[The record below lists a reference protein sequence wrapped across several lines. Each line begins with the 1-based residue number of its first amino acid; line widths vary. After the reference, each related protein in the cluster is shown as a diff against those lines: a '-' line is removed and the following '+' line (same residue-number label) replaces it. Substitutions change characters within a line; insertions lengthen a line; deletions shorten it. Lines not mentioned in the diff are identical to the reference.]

1 MYSGNR
7 SGGQGYW
14 EDGAGAEGAAPAGT
28 RSPAPLF
35 SPTAYE
41 RLALL
46 LGCLA
51 LLGVGGNLLV
61 LLLYS
66 KFPRL
71 RTPTHLFLVNLSL
84 GDLLVSLFG
93 VTFTFASCL
102 RNGWVWDAVGCA
114 WDGFSGSLFGESPG
128 TGSPRLSTFPGYLS
142 SGLPSFLGSSLIAS
156 HHPQLPVS
164 PPREP
169 PFSRNPLLSSPRNSP
184 FHQVFLPNSLS
195 HPPPPS
201 GLHSLPPSQSSTSAP
216 HPSAALNKVSLL
228 PITLYPLICFYFL
241 L

>member
-142 SGLPSFLGSSLIAS
+142 SGLPSFPGSSLIAS

-164 PPREP
+164 
-169 PFSRNPLLSSPRNSP
+169 LLLENLPSSVT
-184 FHQVFLPNSLS
+184 F
-195 HPPPPS
+195 
-201 GLHSLPPSQSSTSAP
+201 
-216 HPSAALNKVSLL
+216 SLL
-228 PITLYPLICFYFL
+228 PGILPSTRSSSPTLFLFRPLPRVYTAFL
-241 L
+241 PASHQPRLPIPLQHLTKSPCC

>member
-7 SGGQGYW
+7 SGDQGYW

-128 TGSPRLSTFPGYLS
+128 TRSPCLSTFPGYIS
-142 SGLPSFLGSSLIAS
+142 SGPPSSPGSLLIAS
-156 HHPQLPVS
+156 PLS
-164 PPREP
+164 LFREP
-169 PFSRNPLLSSPRNSP
+169 PFFPNPRLPSPKNLP
-184 FHQVFLPNSLS
+184 FHLVFIPNS
-195 HPPPPS
+195 
-201 GLHSLPPSQSSTSAP
+201 
-216 HPSAALNKVSLL
+216 VSLL
-228 PITLYPLICFYFL
+228 PTSFLPASHQPQLPLPLQHFPKSPCLWPPYVPSSVFPSYCM
-241 L
+241 

>member
-7 SGGQGYW
+7 SGDQGYW

-128 TGSPRLSTFPGYLS
+128 TRSPCLSTFPRVHQLWAS
-142 SGLPSFLGSSLIAS
+142 VLPGIV
-156 HHPQLPVS
+156 PD
-164 PPREP
+164 
-169 PFSRNPLLSSPRNSP
+169 
-184 FHQVFLPNSLS
+184 
-195 HPPPPS
+195 
-201 GLHSLPPSQSSTSAP
+201 SQSSPTTPSLSSRTSLRYPTLA
-216 HPSAALNKVSLL
+216 SLL
-228 PITLYPLICFYFL
+228 PFIWSSSPTLFPSLPGFTHTFFPGLEYWISQPSTCQFSI
-241 L
+241 